1 MRRSDVFARIGGEEF
16 AVMMPETDAAGAT
29 VLADHLRHRI
39 ASADPQHPMTVSVG
53 VTDRSISGD
62 SLRGMLADADEAMY
76 AAKRQ
81 GRDRVIAAVRLALA
95 G

>member
-1 MRRSDVFARIGGEEF
+1 
-16 AVMMPETDAAGAT
+16 
-29 VLADHLRHRI
+29 
-39 ASADPQHPMTVSVG
+39 MTVSVG

-81 GRDRVIAAVRLALA
+81 GRDRVVAAAPLALA